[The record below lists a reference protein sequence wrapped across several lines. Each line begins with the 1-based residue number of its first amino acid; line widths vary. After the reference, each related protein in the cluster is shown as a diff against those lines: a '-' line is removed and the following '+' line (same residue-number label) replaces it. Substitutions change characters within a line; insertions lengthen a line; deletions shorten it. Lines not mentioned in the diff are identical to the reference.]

1 MEVLYV
7 FIVTLT
13 FCGNNFVQGEIPNDI
28 KQFVLSLIQEHNGEV
43 MELKKEIRTLK
54 QEVTSLQ
61 RSYLK
66 VLYELDDIRRKENN
80 KEELVPVETEIDD
93 RIQKILAKD
102 PSFQNVTQSNA
113 PQNLAGEKQLSK
125 SVERVRKGI
134 HVVALTYVN

>member
-28 KQFVLSLIQEHNGEV
+28 KQFVLSLIHEHNGEV

-66 VLYELDDIRRKENN
+66 VLYELDDIRRKEN

-113 PQNLAGEKQLSK
+113 PQNSAGEKQLSK
-125 SVERVRKGI
+125 SVERERKGI

>member
-54 QEVTSLQ
+54 HEVTSLQ

-102 PSFQNVTQSNA
+102 PSFQNLTQSNA
-113 PQNLAGEKQLSK
+113 PQNSAGEKQLSK

>member
-13 FCGNNFVQGEIPNDI
+13 FCGNNFVRGEIPNDI

-66 VLYELDDIRRKENN
+66 VLYELNDIRRKEN

-93 RIQKILAKD
+93 RIQKIHAKD

-113 PQNLAGEKQLSK
+113 PQNSAGEKQLSK